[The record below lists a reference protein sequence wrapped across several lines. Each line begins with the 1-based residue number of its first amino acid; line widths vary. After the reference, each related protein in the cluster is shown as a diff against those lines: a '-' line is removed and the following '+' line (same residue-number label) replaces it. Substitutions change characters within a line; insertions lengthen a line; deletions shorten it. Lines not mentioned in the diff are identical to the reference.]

1 VGSSFS
7 GTGENKNVIT
17 LVQTEIDQPDSKI
30 AVYMLLLDAKIAKK
44 YSDNICTRADEQKI
58 LDSYEILWDKSTPV
72 KYLPGVKLNNFYQNP
87 DQEIIN
93 RNRMSV
99 ETVNNPQDYLADISI
114 NPSNLLGLNK
124 YLKNS
129 DQKESNLLKT
139 LNSKNKKF
147 SRFSELD
154 TFLKS
159 KKETIDHLRSVNIPE
174 LSRVL
179 TKWHETPLETT
190 KNTDANE
197 NPSQNPN
204 ENHAFSLKFSGYC
217 NYTKTD
223 VQGGTGAL
231 NLNVVDGGRVLVEHT
246 YNKNTRLP
254 VKIGSSEM
262 NEWELIVGLHCE
274 DNLERLG
281 GFLDPTSF
289 EWSYT

>member
-1 VGSSFS
+1 
-7 GTGENKNVIT
+7 
-17 LVQTEIDQPDSKI
+17 
-30 AVYMLLLDAKIAKK
+30 M
-44 YSDNICTRADEQKI
+44 RADEQEI
-58 LDSYEILWDKSTPV
+58 LDNYEILWDKSTPV

-87 DQEIIN
+87 DQEITN

-99 ETVNNPQDYLADISI
+99 ETVNPQDYLADISI

-129 DQKESNLLKT
+129 DQKESNMLKT
-139 LNSKNKKF
+139 LTSKNKKL
-147 SRFSELD
+147 SKFSELD

-174 LSRVL
+174 LSQVL

-190 KNTDANE
+190 KNSAE
-197 NPSQNPN
+197 NH
-204 ENHAFSLKFSGYC
+204 HAFSVKLSGYC

-231 NLNVVDGGRVLVEHT
+231 NLNVDGGRVLVEHT
-246 YNKNTRLP
+246 YNKNTRVP

-262 NEWELIVGLHCE
+262 NEWALIVSLHCE
-274 DNLERLG
+274 ENLEKLG